1 MRKVISAWFLLPF
14 AIAALSLGDRAQAQQ
29 FYVFGSPYW
38 NNDYNYGWPNNPNN
52 PNFDPAAAA
61 INALNTSF
69 PRSRRSSSPIDFSLI
84 DAMER
89 GDRTALGG
97 HTARCAARYVTYSRT
112 TDRYIGNDGLLKRC
126 KL

>member
-1 MRKVISAWFLLPF
+1 MCKVLPSWLLLSSVF
-14 AIAALSLGDRAQAQQ
+14 AALSAPTQAQQ
-29 FYVFGSPYW
+29 LYVFGGPHW
-38 NNDYNYGWPNNPNN
+38 NNDYDYGWPNNPNN

-69 PRSRRSSSPIDFSLI
+69 PRSRRSSTPIDFSLI

-89 GDRTALGG
+89 GDRTASGG
-97 HTARCAARYVTYSRT
+97 HAARCAARYVTYSRM
-112 TDRYIGNDGLLKRC
+112 TDRYIGNDGLPKRC